1 MGLIKGA
8 FTAVLVFTF
17 MMAGANKVSDQVV
30 NSWMIG
36 ARAREGGS
44 GSLCGVA
51 ACLHLSL

>member
-8 FTAVLVFTF
+8 FTVVLVFTF

-36 ARAREGGS
+36 ARAREGRS